1 VWVFEH
7 HWRTAVCVAC
17 NLIVAAAILAGAPAA
32 YSQNMLP
39 NSSQNS
45 QPGAGSELEIP
56 IPQAQP
62 PQTPRNNST
71 TVTTPSIQ
79 RQSPPAAPQV
89 ETIPPANQG
98 PGASTLEIP
107 LPKQFRG
114 CWRGVVPRLDS
125 IRMLGGPGVSKWIP
139 KTYRICYEQTAG
151 GPFRLTLSEAGLAGQ
166 NRDLTNV
173 KAIMKVISTDGR
185 TTAQMRAL
193 LHFDEPAGNLFGMF
207 VGRGSVDE
215 LTNMNCRIE
224 GGVMQ
229 VAASVYAQWN
239 NRPWSTM
246 TWHADFTNVPQ

>member
-1 VWVFEH
+1 M
-7 HWRTAVCVAC
+7 VCG
-17 NLIVAAAILAGAPAA
+17 LIVAAAILAGPAIPVFA
-32 YSQNMLP
+32 QNLLP
-39 NSSQNS
+39 NSAQNS
-45 QPGAGSELEIP
+45 QQGAGSELEIP
-56 IPQAQP
+56 IPQAQTP
-62 PQTPRNNST
+62 PPSRNNAQT
-71 TVTTPSIQ
+71 ETIPSMQ
-79 RQSPPAAPQV
+79 PQSPPAGPQI
-89 ETIPPANQG
+89 EIPARQG

-114 CWRGVVPRLDS
+114 CWSGVVPRLDS

-151 GPFRLTLSEAGLAGQ
+151 GPFRLTLSEAGLAGR

-193 LHFDEPAGNLFGMF
+193 LHFDEPAGSMFGMF
-207 VGRGSVDE
+207 PGRGSVDE
-215 LTNMNCRIE
+215 LTNMTCRID
-224 GGVMQ
+224 GGVMH

-239 NRPWSTM
+239 DRPWSTM